1 MAKSLKKFPNQPKI
15 GSSVSVWERY
25 KKKCDEVTKYN
36 AGIMAERK
44 KKDAIKS
51 AVKKQKEKQK

>member
-1 MAKSLKKFPNQPKI
+1 MAKSLKKFPKQPKM
-15 GSSVSVWERY
+15 GSSVKVWENY

-44 KKDAIKS
+44 KKDSIKS
-51 AVKKQKEKQK
+51 AVQKQKDKQK